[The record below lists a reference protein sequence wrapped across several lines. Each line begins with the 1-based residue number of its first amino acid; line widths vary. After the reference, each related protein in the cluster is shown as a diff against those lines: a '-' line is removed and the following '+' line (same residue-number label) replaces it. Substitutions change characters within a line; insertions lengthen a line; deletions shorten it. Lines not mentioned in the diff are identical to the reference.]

1 MITQGSKISSCSL
14 IIAELLC
21 TALLLV
27 SCAGTGNQKT
37 AAISYIKT
45 NTLPMRLAVLPV
57 KFLAIK
63 KKTAGEFPV
72 KKNSKKGGFI
82 SGITRGVINNQLA
95 GKGYEMVFLSKV
107 DQKLGSSAW
116 QKIPARDLCRKLDVD
131 GLIYPEIIST
141 TMVSAVAYDLFK
153 IDAKV
158 RMINRAGKELGT
170 WSSSSSK
177 RKISLPTSPEGIAA
191 TIIGAFFDE
200 SARKQMRLV
209 IYDWGWKVSQF
220 IPNCPQGKSLPE
232 VMSVDSNI
240 DKGIFAAG
248 KSIRVKATA
257 EKGLTCTFDLGNF
270 KNNIPMPSTG
280 GGIYKGLY
288 VVQVGDQVANQPL
301 IIHLLRPNGVERIWV
316 ESNGTVTIDGV
327 LPPAPTKVEAQA
339 SKDGVSLTWALPQG
353 ENLKEFIIKKSETA
367 VGNFIAVAKTKD
379 LRYLDTKVSQGH
391 TYYYRIKAVDLAGN
405 HSARDKTT
413 QVTMPFYDEVKLSG
427 SLSGIMVPGLYRL
440 DKGGNVSLGNVLNI
454 GAGSQI
460 TLDPDASIVINGTL
474 KVTGSAQRPTIF
486 TGQGWKGIV
495 VTSRGQAELTNA
507 VLKGCTTCM
516 ETDGGNVLMQAVSVE
531 GRQGSGIVVKDNGV
545 LTLKNVEVSGCKQA
559 IVVES
564 GKSSIEES
572 TLTRNTVGLDVKGG
586 RVVLSNSNVFGNKQ
600 NNIRTR
606 RKMVLEGNYL
616 GATATKDLKLEGD
629 ILVKSLLDAP
639 YPHGRKVILVENRE
653 ITPEEITKRFEA
665 HKSQGIKAFR
675 ERRFGDAF
683 QELIMASK
691 LKKDREI
698 YLYLAYTESSLGED
712 SKMAETLQQ
721 GIAAFP
727 YEVRLCQVY
736 VKYLVAHDKKQKAL
750 SLLKKALIM
759 NPEDQNL
766 IFMKQYIETMSK

>member
-1 MITQGSKISSCSL
+1 
-14 IIAELLC
+14 
-21 TALLLV
+21 
-27 SCAGTGNQKT
+27 
-37 AAISYIKT
+37 
-45 NTLPMRLAVLPV
+45 MRLAVLPV
-57 KFLAIK
+57 QFLAVK
-63 KKTAGEFPV
+63 KNTAGEFPL
-72 KKNSKKGGFI
+72 KRNSKKGKFI
-82 SGITRGVINNQLA
+82 GGITRGVINNQLA

-107 DQKLGSSAW
+107 DQKLASSAW
-116 QKIPARDLCRKLDVD
+116 EKIPAHDLCRKLGVD

-158 RMINRAGKELGT
+158 RMVNRAGKELGT

-191 TIIGAFFDE
+191 TLIGAFLDE

-220 IPNCPQGKSLPE
+220 IPNCPQGKNLPE

-248 KSIRVKATA
+248 KAIRVQATA
-257 EKGLTCTFDLGNF
+257 EKDLTCTFDLGNF
-270 KNNIPMPSTG
+270 KKNIPMPSSG
-280 GGIYKGLY
+280 GGVYKGLY

-339 SKDGVSLTWALPQG
+339 GKSGVSLTWALPQS
-353 ENLKEFIIKKSETA
+353 EDLKEFVIKRSETA
-367 VGNFIAVAKTKD
+367 VGNFTTVAKTKD

-391 TYYYRIKAVDLAGN
+391 TYYYRIKAVDMAGN
-405 HSARDKTT
+405 RSARDKTT

-427 SLSGIMVPGLYRL
+427 SLSGIMVTGLYRL
-440 DKGGNVSLGNVLNI
+440 DKGGSIPPGNVLNI
-454 GAGSQI
+454 GAGSRV
-460 TLDPDASIVINGTL
+460 TMGPDASIVVNGIL
-474 KVTGSAQRPTIF
+474 KVTGSSQRPTIF

-495 VTSRGQAELTNA
+495 VTARGQAELTDA
-507 VLKGCTTCM
+507 ALKGCTTCM
-516 ETDGGNVLMQAVSVE
+516 ETDGGNVSMQAVSVE
-531 GRQGSGIVVKDNGV
+531 GRQGNGIVVKDDGV
-545 LTLKNVEVSGCKQA
+545 LTLKSVEISGCKRA

-564 GKSSIEES
+564 GKGSIDKS

-586 RVVLSNSNVFGNKQ
+586 RVTLNNSNVFGNTQ
-600 NNIRTR
+600 SNVRTR

-639 YPHGRKVILVENRE
+639 YPHGRKVVLVEDRE
-653 ITPEEITKRFEA
+653 ITPEEISKQFEA

-675 ERRFGDAF
+675 ERRFGDAY
-683 QELIMASK
+683 QELIKASK
-691 LKKDREI
+691 LKEDREI

-712 SKMAETLQQ
+712 SKMAGTLQQ

-727 YEVRLCQVY
+727 YEVRLYQVY

-750 SLLKKALIM
+750 SLLQKALKM

-766 IFMKQYIETMSK
+766 IFMKQYVEAMSK